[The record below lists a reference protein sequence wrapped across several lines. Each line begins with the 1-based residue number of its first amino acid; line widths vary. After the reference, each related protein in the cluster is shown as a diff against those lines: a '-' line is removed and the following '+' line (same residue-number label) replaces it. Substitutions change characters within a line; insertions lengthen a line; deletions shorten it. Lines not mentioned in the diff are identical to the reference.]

1 TSGYL
6 LRRIVDEGLSPDVHV
21 LFANTGKEREETL
34 AFVREGGARWQVPV
48 RWLERVP
55 GGGYRET
62 GFAGASRAGEP
73 FAALIA
79 ERRYLPNPRARF
91 CTQALKIDAF
101 RWFMEGQGYP
111 TWTNVVGFRADER
124 RRVVSLRQREA
135 EQPDAW
141 TSVCPLAEAGV
152 RGADVL
158 AYWRGAPFDLAL
170 GPHEGNCDLCF
181 LKGVTI
187 RRALMR
193 ARPEAAV
200 WWMAQ
205 EAAIGATF
213 RSKASASYAQIASAQ
228 ALALYADDALTEIEC
243 VCHD

>member
-1 TSGYL
+1 APRDGGGRGGGGRDPGGSGGGGAGSGAGGVLAGVVHHGDAAGGAVGAEAGGGDAGMNPFRIEGPAVISFSGGRTSGYL
-6 LRRIVDEGLSPDVHV
+6 LRRIVDEGLSPDGHV
-21 LFANTGKEREETL
+21 LFGKTG
-34 AFVREGGARWQVPV
+34 EGGEGARV
-48 RWLERVP
+48 RVRGRERVP

-141 TSVCPLAEAGV
+141 TSVCPLAEA
-152 RGADVL
+152 
-158 AYWRGAPFDLAL
+158 
-170 GPHEGNCDLCF
+170 
-181 LKGVTI
+181 
-187 RRALMR
+187 
-193 ARPEAAV
+193 
-200 WWMAQ
+200 
-205 EAAIGATF
+205 
-213 RSKASASYAQIASAQ
+213 
-228 ALALYADDALTEIEC
+228 
-243 VCHD
+243 